1 MIPAAIFGAA
11 SGSHFNPVFTI
22 AFACDGTF
30 PWELVPGY
38 IVAQMLGGFVG
49 QVLVWVLWKQHFDAT
64 KEPTPKRCCF
74 CTAASIKC
82 WPLNFLSEVVATFTL
97 VFAIKGIGQV
107 VALAGGLKWW
117 FVFGIITA
125 MGMGFGGLTGYA
137 LNPAR
142 DLGPRIA
149 HAILPMKTKK
159 EPNDWKYGLTVP
171 VLGPLVGALLG
182 VLLYAVI
189 PW

>member
-1 MIPAAIFGAA
+1 MIPAYIFGEA
-11 SGSHFNPVFTI
+11 SGAHFNPVFTI

-38 IVAQMLGGFVG
+38 VAAQMLGGFVG
-49 QVLVWVLWKQHFDAT
+49 QIFVWGMWKKHFYITNDPAT
-64 KEPTPKRCCF
+64 KRSCF
-74 CTAASIKC
+74 CTAPSIKS
-82 WPLNFLSEVVATFTL
+82 WPLNFFSEVMATFTL
-97 VFAIKGIGQV
+97 VFAVKGIGQV
-107 VALAGGLKWW
+107 IGIAGGVKWL
-117 FVFGIITA
+117 FIFGIITA

-149 HAILPMKTKK
+149 HAICPMKSKK
-159 EPNDWKYGLTVP
+159 EKSDWKYGFTVP
-171 VLGPLVGALLG
+171 IFGPLVGALLAVG
-182 VLLYAVI
+182 LYAII